1 MLWKVA
7 LKNLLPNFVKFFFR
21 TQYDKVD
28 WTKEVHFLDKELQA
42 LHVNSRPQDRI
53 ADMLV
58 MLHLKDGSTLYVFL
72 HIEVQGYADDTY
84 GLRVH
89 QMRYRIE
96 DKYGA
101 NPAMLTIY
109 TDDDPNFHPKEYFVE
124 TWGGANWT
132 VFNTYKVMENHP
144 STYVDP
150 DDIVSLIME
159 TVYYSTQMKKK
170 TDEKI
175 MDLFI
180 PIVRKLM
187 SKGYSKGH
195 INLVM
200 AFIKIHVKFGDSENY
215 RIFEEKLID
224 MEKYEEVEDL
234 VTFFSFDRVQ
244 ERAQQAEAHAQQAE
258 AHAQQAEA
266 HAQQAEA
273 EKQLERQEKERER
286 LAKERSVLLMIS
298 QGISIEL
305 ITRVLEVTV
314 KDIEAIQEK
323 YKDNNPVTEFLKRRS
338 KN

>member
-1 MLWKVA
+1 
-7 LKNLLPNFVKFFFR
+7 
-21 TQYDKVD
+21 
-28 WTKEVHFLDKELQA
+28 
-42 LHVNSRPQDRI
+42 
-53 ADMLV
+53 
-58 MLHLKDGSTLYVFL
+58 
-72 HIEVQGYADDTY
+72 
-84 GLRVH
+84 
-89 QMRYRIE
+89 MRYRIE

-159 TVYYSTQMKKK
+159 TVYYSTQMRKK

-187 SKGYSKGH
+187 SKGYSKEH
-195 INLVM
+195 INLVL

-224 MEKYEEVEDL
+224 MEKYEEVEDIT
-234 VTFFSFDRVQ
+234 TFFSFDR
-244 ERAQQAEAHAQQAE
+244 AEAR
-258 AHAQQAEA
+258 
-266 HAQQAEA
+266 AQQAEA
-273 EKQLERQEKERER
+273 EKELERQEKERER
-286 LAKERSVLLMIS
+286 LAKERSVLLMIN

-305 ITRVLEVTV
+305 ISKVLEVTV

-323 YKDNNPVTEFLKRRS
+323 YKDNNPISELLKTRS
-338 KN
+338 DN